1 MIGIDCHTHT
11 NVSPDGSGTAGGLCR
26 SAISKGLKA
35 VAITEH
41 IELNRWFSQ
50 EHYGIIPR
58 NEDELFN
65 YSEIME
71 KAMKQ
76 NSSARGTYSSR
87 IHVISGIELGQ
98 PHLDFGLAESVINDA
113 RLDYVIASLHEVIG
127 KEDFYY
133 LDYNKESVDE
143 LMERYFKELFKICE
157 WGKFDVLGHITYPL
171 RYIEGECGIKIDF
184 DKYEE
189 QLREC
194 LKSLAQHGCG
204 LEINTSGLRQKY
216 GKIFPSIDILKM
228 YREYGGEMVTIGS
241 DAHCADDVG
250 SGVEEGVKMAAEA
263 GFPYLCYFNEREP
276 IYIKI
281 I

>member
-11 NVSPDGSGTAGGLCR
+11 SVSPDGSGTAGGLCR

-50 EHYGIIPR
+50 EHYGITPR
-58 NEDELFN
+58 NDDELFN

-76 NSSARGTYSSR
+76 NSSARGNYGSR

-98 PHLDFGLAESVINDA
+98 PHLDFGLAESVMRDA

-157 WGKFDVLGHITYPL
+157 WGRFDVLGHITYPL
-171 RYIEGECGIKIDF
+171 RYIEGEYGIKLDF

-194 LKSLAQHGCG
+194 LKSLAQNGCG

-216 GKIFPSIDILKM
+216 GKIFPSLEVLKM

-263 GFPYLCYFNEREP
+263 GFQYLCYFSEREP